1 MKFSRSDAIF
11 AATPAVV
18 LLLMCLALSGPV
30 AAQNND
36 TKAMRDALERISQDL
51 ADLQRYVYRGG
62 APAAPS
68 PISSQNV
75 EAGTEERR
83 AADTLVHVTALEGEL
98 RGLTGAIEE
107 IRHKVDTVG
116 RRLDKLVEDVDFRL
130 ATIERSLSEAMAANP
145 QPTADSQS
153 EAGSPTPE
161 TVTVESAD
169 QVVEPSGVPGVLGTI
184 PVDKLP
190 QAGTAVQTA
199 AVAPEA
205 PKSMLPDGTPKERYD
220 FALGLLR
227 EGLLRPQDLARAEQ
241 AFEEF
246 LTAHADHDLAGN
258 ARYWLGESFYVRGDY
273 NQAAAVF
280 VEGYKASPAGIKAP
294 DNLLK
299 LGMSLS
305 RLSRGDEACATFQEL
320 NQSFPDMGD
329 SIKARTQKEWQK
341 AGCE

>member
-1 MKFSRSDAIF
+1 MKLSGLDEIF
-11 AATPAVV
+11 AAVHPVV
-18 LLLMCLALSGPV
+18 LLLVCLALSGPV
-30 AAQNND
+30 AAQSTD
-36 TKAMRDALERISQDL
+36 TKAMRDTLERISQDL
-51 ADLQRYVYRGG
+51 ADLQRYVYRGD
-62 APAAPS
+62 APAAPG
-68 PISSQNV
+68 PTSSQKV
-75 EAGTEERR
+75 GAGTEERR
-83 AADTLVHVTALEGEL
+83 AADTLVHVTSLEGEL

-130 ATIERSLSEAMAANP
+130 AAIERTLSEATAMATQKLAAFEP
-145 QPTADSQS
+145 
-153 EAGSPTPE
+153 EAGSPSTGTAP
-161 TVTVESAD
+161 AD
-169 QVVEPSGVPGVLGTI
+169 STNQVAGPSGVPGVLGTI
-184 PVDKLP
+184 PVDNLP
-190 QAGTAVQTA
+190 QVATTVQTA

-227 EGLLRPQDLARAEQ
+227 EGLLQPKALARAEQ

-246 LTAHADHDLAGN
+246 LTAHAGHNLVDN

-280 VEGYKASPAGIKAP
+280 VEGYKASPAGVKAP

-320 NQSFPDMGD
+320 NQKFSDLGD
-329 SIKARTQKEWQK
+329 GIKMRAQKEWQR

>member
-1 MKFSRSDAIF
+1 MKFSGSGANF
-11 AATPAVV
+11 AAGRPVV
-18 LLLMCLALSGPV
+18 LLLMCLALSGPA
-30 AAQNND
+30 AAQSND

-51 ADLQRYVYRGG
+51 ADLQRYVYRGD

-75 EAGTEERR
+75 GAGAEERR
-83 AADTLVHVTALEGEL
+83 AADTLVHVTSLEGEL

-107 IRHKVDTVG
+107 IRHKVDTAG

-130 ATIERSLSEAMAANP
+130 AAIERSLSEAAAMSAR
-145 QPTADSQS
+145 QQADSRPQ
-153 EAGSPTPE
+153 AGSPSPE
-161 TVTVESAD
+161 TVPANSSNQGVA
-169 QVVEPSGVPGVLGTI
+169 PSGVPGVLGTI
-184 PVDKLP
+184 PVDELP

-199 AVAPEA
+199 AVVPEA

-246 LTAHADHDLAGN
+246 LTAHADHNLVDN
-258 ARYWLGESFYVRGDY
+258 ARYWLGESFYVRGDF

-280 VEGYKASPAGIKAP
+280 VEGYKASPAGNKAP

-320 NQSFPDMGD
+320 NQKFPDMSDG
-329 SIKARTQKEWQK
+329 IKVRTQKEWQR

>member
-11 AATPAVV
+11 AAAPAVA

-51 ADLQRYVYRGG
+51 ADLQRYVYRGN

-68 PISSQNV
+68 PISSQKV

-130 ATIERSLSEAMAANP
+130 ATIERSLSEATAVTS
-145 QPTADSQS
+145 QPTTDSQS
-153 EAGSPTPE
+153 EAGSPAPD
-161 TVTVESAD
+161 TVTD
-169 QVVEPSGVPGVLGTI
+169 QVVEPSGVSGVLGTI
-184 PVDKLP
+184 PVDNLP
-190 QAGTAVQTA
+190 QAGTAIQTA
-199 AVAPEA
+199 AVAPDV

-280 VEGYKASPAGIKAP
+280 VEGYKASPVGIKAP

-329 SIKARTQKEWQK
+329 SIKARAQKEWQK